1 MDDVRDDVIIAHR
14 FETDPHVFG
23 VWHKYFDS
31 TFVIAACILMLTA
44 LVIYVV
50 HRYRLTRVLWGF
62 RQSSFTIPPMFSI
75 TQRNVVFLRATSQLE
90 NNQQVSNHV
99 STCASEGV
107 LPSPW
112 LETLHTFFVGASL
125 QMETIECDIQM
136 MRRGCSVFVFLFSL
150 FFFLVLQFSIQTHY
164 YVYAHIYSSIS

>member
-1 MDDVRDDVIIAHR
+1 MDDVIIAHR
-14 FETDPHVFG
+14 FETDPRIFV

-31 TFVIAACILMLTA
+31 TFVNTACILMLTA
-44 LVIYVV
+44 LVIYLV
-50 HRYRLTRVLWGF
+50 HQYRRAKVLWGF
-62 RQSSFTIPPMFSI
+62 KQSSFTIPPMFPK
-75 TQRNVVFLRATSQLE
+75 TQRNVVFLRATSQSE

-112 LETLHTFFVGASL
+112 LETLHSPFVGASL
-125 QMETIECDIQM
+125 QMETIKCDIQM

-150 FFFLVLQFSIQTHY
+150 FFFFGVTVFYIDSLLCLC
-164 YVYAHIYSSIS
+164 